1 MMMGKREGAKARGRG
16 GAKAQGRGGA
26 KKAGLPMISALR
38 YFLKGNT
45 IFALNGMILIAIDSV
60 FCLLPPLFQQVYT
73 DNIITRKNPEWFTP
87 LLTIYVML
95 FVFQLLLWIAF
106 SILRRKSQ
114 ARINITTSANYLWT
128 VLKLPMARFTQFSP
142 GELVAR
148 YATISKTTKLM
159 DYALPIICILILPVI
174 CCYLVMLF
182 NWKLGLLEIFS
193 ILLLVYVMRSTTKM
207 QKKIAMN
214 QEVTDARLQN
224 VTMTGMSNLET
235 IKSLGCERH
244 FFAQWERAFAQ
255 AMNAR
260 VTTVTTSIYINALP
274 EIVLQLTNGI
284 ILCLGTW
291 LILQGELTPG
301 MLLASQ
307 GLINE
312 TIYPLNRTI
321 SSVQTF
327 MTLNSSIQRIKDV
340 TDCGQ
345 ESPDLRLPERLR
357 LGDGTSGNR
366 EALATDRDARMD
378 GVLPDAAKLAGE
390 IELRNV
396 TFGYDRSLPPIIANF
411 SLKIKAGE
419 RIALV
424 GPSGCGKSTVLSLVS
439 GLYEPWE
446 GEVLFDGKPRKAI
459 DRMTFVNSV
468 SVINQDVTLFEG
480 TIADNVKMW
489 DESIEDFAMVLA
501 CSDAQIHE
509 EIMERPGAYQGT
521 VAERGKNFS
530 GGQRQRIEIA
540 TALAKEPTIVLMDE
554 GTSALDPKTEAQ
566 VMKHLYDMGI
576 TLIMIAHR
584 LETIAQ
590 CDQIYVVEHGRITQH
605 GNHKELSQTDGLYSN
620 LLKYA

>member
-1 MMMGKREGAKARGRG
+1 MKGKP
-16 GAKAQGRGGA
+16 QN
-26 KKAGLPMISALR
+26 KKSGLSMVSAFR
-38 YFLKGNT
+38 YFLKGNM

-60 FCLLPPLFQQVYT
+60 ICLFPSLFQQVYT
-73 DNIITRKNPEWFTP
+73 DNIITHKNPEWFTP
-87 LLTIYVML
+87 LLTLYILL

-114 ARINITTSANYLWT
+114 TRINITSSANYLWT
-128 VLKLPMARFTQFSP
+128 VLKLPMTRLTQFSP

-148 YATISKTTKLM
+148 YTTIAKTSKLM
-159 DYALPIICILILPVI
+159 DYSLPIVCILILPVI

-193 ILLLVYVMRSTTKM
+193 ILLLVYVMRSTSQM

-235 IKSLGCERH
+235 IKSLGGERH
-244 FFAQWERAFAQ
+244 FFAQWESAFAQ

-312 TIYPLNRTI
+312 TIYPINRTI

-327 MTLNSSIQRIKDV
+327 MTLGSSIQRIKNV

-345 ESPDLRLPERLR
+345 ESTDLRLPE
-357 LGDGTSGNR
+357 GD
-366 EALATDRDARMD
+366 E
-378 GVLPDAAKLAGE
+378 LPDVAKLAGE
-390 IELRNV
+390 IELRDV
-396 TFGYDRSLPPIIANF
+396 TFGYDRSLPPIISHF
-411 SLKIKAGE
+411 SMKIKPGE

-424 GPSGCGKSTVLSLVS
+424 GPSGCGKSTILSLVS

-501 CSDAQIHE
+501 CNDAQIHE

-554 GTSALDPKTEAQ
+554 GTSALDPKTEAK
-566 VMKHLYDMGI
+566 VMEHLYGMGI

-584 LETIAQ
+584 LETIAN
-590 CDQIYVVEHGRITQH
+590 CDQIYVVEHGHITQH
-605 GNHKELSQTDGLYSN
+605 GTHDELSRMDGLYSN